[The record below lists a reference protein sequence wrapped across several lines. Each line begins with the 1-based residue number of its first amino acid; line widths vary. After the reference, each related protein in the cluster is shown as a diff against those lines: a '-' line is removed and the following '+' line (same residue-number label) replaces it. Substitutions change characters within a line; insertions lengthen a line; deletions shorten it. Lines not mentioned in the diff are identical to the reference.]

1 MAKPRKSSKSTG
13 KKAVTKRGSS
23 KKTSPRK
30 VKVDKHKANQDRLL
44 QDRAYYEA
52 QEPINPLRRTKP
64 TKKNPKGVTLA
75 SLLYRDKDVY
85 NKEGYWYSASDKQV
99 KLSDLEFK
107 KLAANPMAV
116 PAYTPLHRDGKI
128 VAFRNTH
135 NGDIVTPYY
144 RYKVFGKYFNPK
156 VTPEEFA
163 TGRRLNEKEQERGLT
178 YKAMIKRQAHAK
190 VSRGNDLARSY
201 RLLHPTMNINQI
213 KSDPTFQGLVGQL
226 EAFHSNQYMNITAAN
241 QQMILNIYGKTA
253 EELNDEGFAAVLVLL
268 GRRLPNDPTPPGESD
283 RDHIKNVV
291 MPWLESMNN
300 SVPIELEE

>member
-30 VKVDKHKANQDRLL
+30 VKVNKHKINQDRLAE
-44 QDRAYYEA
+44 DRQYYES
-52 QEPINPLRRTKP
+52 QEAINDLRRTKP

-85 NKEGYWYSASDKQV
+85 NKRGYWYSASDQSI
-99 KLSDLEFK
+99 KLSDSEYK

-128 VAFRNTH
+128 VAFRNTR

-144 RYKVFGKYFNPK
+144 RYRVFGKYFNPK
-156 VTPEEFA
+156 VTPEEYA
-163 TGRRLNEKEQERGLT
+163 TGRRLNDEEEERGLT
-178 YKAMIKRQAHAK
+178 YQAMLDRQRYAK
-190 VSRGNDLARSY
+190 LSRGNDLARSY
-201 RLLHPTMNINQI
+201 QLLHPTMNINQI
-213 KSDPTFQGLVGQL
+213 KSDPTFKNLVGQL
-226 EAFHSNQYMNITAAN
+226 EVFHSKQYMNITPEN
-241 QQMILNIYGKTA
+241 QAMIFNIYGKSV
-253 EELNDEGFAAVLVLL
+253 EELNDEGFAEVLVLL
-268 GRRLPNDPTPPGESD
+268 GRRSPSDTQIPGTSD
-283 RDHIKNVV
+283 KDHIKNVV
-291 MPWLESMNN
+291 RPWLQNENN